1 MFSVGPPTAG
11 VAVGT
16 LVDVQG
22 ADGPLSV
29 GTCVQTQWTKAE
41 GGDDSWHAG
50 RVVAFL
56 ASGAV
61 KIKYDDGDDWTGS
74 GVEVHLLDSAHPPK
88 SVRLQLRY
96 SWQASLRGSRMC
108 INGSRMCNG
117 NCYTNALCVSILCV
131 FLLPLMLPLFVD
143 MRTGETALW
152 YTLASC
158 LSETTPAFVY
168 TLRAADAAGALEGF
182 QLQAEPAPLPSFS
195 LSPYP

>member
-1 MFSVGPPTAG
+1 MMSWARSVGTAAGPPTAG
-11 VAVGT
+11 VIVGT

-29 GTCVQTQWTKAE
+29 GTRVQTQWTRAE

-56 ASGAV
+56 ASGEV
-61 KIKYDDGDDWTGS
+61 KIKYNDGDDWTGS
-74 GVEVHLLDSAHPPK
+74 GGEVHLLDGAHPPK
-88 SVRLQLRY
+88 SVGLQLRY
-96 SWQASLRGSRMC
+96 SWEASLRGSRMC
-108 INGSRMCNG
+108 IKGSRMCNA
-117 NCYTNALCVSILCV
+117 NALCVCILGV

-182 QLQAEPAPLPSFS
+182 QPQA
-195 LSPYP
+195 